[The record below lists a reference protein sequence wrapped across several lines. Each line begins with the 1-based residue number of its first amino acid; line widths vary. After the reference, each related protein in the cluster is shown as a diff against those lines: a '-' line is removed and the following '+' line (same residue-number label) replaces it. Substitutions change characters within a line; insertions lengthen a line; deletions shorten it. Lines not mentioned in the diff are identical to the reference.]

1 MKVFI
6 RYTSLFLVL
15 WATGC
20 GLGPDQARAADPADS
35 GDASIYET
43 DEDYEAFMEEFE
55 EEEGESRAVEV
66 ADPLY
71 YWNKGVYHFN
81 DKLYFWVMK
90 PVTRGY
96 KAVTPQFVRTGL
108 SNFFNNLGT
117 PVRFVNNLLQGKSEQ
132 AGVELGRFMV
142 NTVAGGLGF
151 WNVAEYEPPLRERPN
166 EEDMGQTLGLWGVG
180 NGFYIV
186 WPVLGPS
193 TLRDSVGRL
202 GDSPLYPMFYVDS
215 TGTIIAAE
223 AVNRVNDL
231 SFRLGDYESLKE
243 SALDPYTAIRNAYI
257 QYRREQIR
265 K

>member
-1 MKVFI
+1 MKTFFI
-6 RYTSLFLVL
+6 YTSMLLALCININGFK
-15 WATGC
+15 
-20 GLGPDQARAADPADS
+20 PNHARAADPADS
-35 GDASIYET
+35 GEISIYET
-43 DEDYEAFMEEFE
+43 DQEYEALMEELAE
-55 EEEGESRAVEV
+55 DEGEAEAVQI

-81 DKLYFWVMK
+81 DRLYFWVMK

-96 KAVTPQFVRTGL
+96 KAVTPQFLRTGL

-117 PVRFVNNLLQGKSEQ
+117 PVRFVNNLLQGRSEQ

-151 WNVAEYEPPLRERPN
+151 WDVAKYESPLRNRPN
-166 EEDMGQTLGLWGVG
+166 EEDLGQTLGVWGVG

-193 TLRDSVGRL
+193 TLRDSVGRV
-202 GDSPLYPMFYVDS
+202 GDSPLYPLFYVDS

-223 AVNRVNDL
+223 AVDQVNDL

-243 SALDPYTAIRNAYI
+243 SALDPYTAIRDAYL
-257 QYRREQIR
+257 QSRREQIR